1 MELLIHLIT
10 LITSTSLQL
19 FRVELLN
26 AAQLRKRLEVLGG
39 KIEEDVESEKD
50 LSMGAAAFKIA
61 QLAKKK
67 FPDSPALIYEMLHS
81 AKSMKDPIETL
92 VKKLV
97 VLLMEYETGL
107 FLRKYDF
114 LP

>member
-1 MELLIHLIT
+1 MQMPKEPLVWNQVCLSPVKRYLIH
-10 LITSTSLQL
+10 QL

-39 KIEEDVESEKD
+39 KVADEVESEKD

-67 FPDSPALIYEMLHS
+67 IPDNP
-81 AKSMKDPIETL
+81 
-92 VKKLV
+92 
-97 VLLMEYETGL
+97 G
-107 FLRKYDF
+107 
-114 LP
+114 